1 MRLQTSLIERAQT
14 GEDGNCFMCSFY
26 DALYYIVETLKLNR
40 GLACFIYSVASQNFD
55 KMRRVKISSFH
66 SQAHQ

>member
-26 DALYYIVETLKLNR
+26 DALYYIVETLKLNQWT
-40 GLACFIYSVASQNFD
+40 LLVLSTLSLHT
-55 KMRRVKISSFH
+55 KL
-66 SQAHQ
+66 